1 MAKTLKTKAK
11 AQAVNKSPKTKA
23 IKKKTGKR
31 SKATI
36 TFITGNAKKLEEFKA
51 IMTGQLADMYTI
63 KNMGLDLTEIQGT
76 PEEIAKTKVKLAA
89 TKCKTPVLTE
99 DVSLCFNAY
108 NGLPGPYIKD
118 FLGNVGREGLWKM
131 VKNFQDKTA
140 YAQCIFAFCAGPK
153 AQPIIFS
160 GRCDGKIVPPRG
172 ENMFGWDPVFQPAGF
187 KKTFAEI
194 PAETKNKIS
203 HRGNALAKVKKF
215 LEEKKGKLEH

>member
-1 MAKTLKTKAK
+1 MAKNSGKSKAAPKRRIGRAPAVLKQTK
-11 AQAVNKSPKTKA
+11 SKA
-23 IKKKTGKR
+23 IKKSTGTASKK
-31 SKATI
+31 SKKATI

-51 IMTGQLADMYTI
+51 IMTGDLAQMYEI
-63 KNMGLDLTEIQGT
+63 KNMGLDLMEIQGS

-131 VKNFQDKTA
+131 VQNFKDKSA

-153 AQPIIFS
+153 AEPLVFT
-160 GRCDGKIVPPRG
+160 GRCDGTIVPPRG
-172 ENMFGWDPVFQPAGF
+172 ENMFGWDPVF
-187 KKTFAEI
+187 
-194 PAETKNKIS
+194 
-203 HRGNALAKVKKF
+203 
-215 LEEKKGKLEH
+215 